1 MKYRLKKSSQDQ
13 LLLVKNFME
22 YINSKSKQ
30 LDEDSDMNSADVNI
44 YKQYRIDQI
53 QAIKPKFI

>member
-1 MKYRLKKSSQDQ
+1 MKYRLKKSSHDQ
-13 LLLVKNFME
+13 LLLVKNFLE

-44 YKQYRIDQI
+44 YKQNRIDQI